1 MTTKLGIWILSR
13 IFRWSWWRSPNDIL
27 VFSLHLLIP
36 KIPKVSHQNYV
47 HCFRSTLEKSSRPSS
62 AWPSTKTWRKT
73 SKRWISVIL
82 WLTWRLISHTGMK
95 LLKRSGLLRAFA
107 IPRKWRQS
115 NWWSFNWTSHS
126 SQTPM
131 TTTYCL
137 WEEPTWRSL
146 PRVLHFLYPRRLPCL
161 GIVLGCFPPSSSW
174 WWRNEQQTTDSDLTV
189 RR

>member
-27 VFSLHLLIP
+27 VSSPHLLIP

-47 HCFRSTLEKSSRPSS
+47 HYFRRTLEKCSRPSS
-62 AWPSTKTWRKT
+62 AWPSTKTWRNK
-73 SKRWISVIL
+73 SKRWISVTL

-95 LLKRSGLLRAFA
+95 LLKRSGRLRVFV
-107 IPRKWRQS
+107 IQRKWRQS
-115 NWWSFNWTSHS
+115 KWWSFNWTSHS
-126 SQTPM
+126 SQNPM

-146 PRVLHFLYPRRLPCL
+146 IWVLRLVYRPPFLCIPLLSVYP
-161 GIVLGCFPPSSSW
+161 I
-174 WWRNEQQTTDSDLTV
+174 
-189 RR
+189 